1 MSSTTAK
8 RVALGSIFT
17 FVGRSRFSC
26 GAIFVCVTYFTGA
39 GAGVI
44 PTPVPWSEYT
54 KDEIAVQE
62 NGILDNDDV
71 EKEGAEGG
79 IAQIGDKA
87 QHAKVSRQR
96 ATCP

>member
-1 MSSTTAK
+1 M
-8 RVALGSIFT
+8 
-17 FVGRSRFSC
+17 
-26 GAIFVCVTYFTGA
+26 
-39 GAGVI
+39 
-44 PTPVPWSEYT
+44 

-87 QHAKVSRQR
+87 QHAKAYKSVARQR
-96 ATCP
+96 KACP